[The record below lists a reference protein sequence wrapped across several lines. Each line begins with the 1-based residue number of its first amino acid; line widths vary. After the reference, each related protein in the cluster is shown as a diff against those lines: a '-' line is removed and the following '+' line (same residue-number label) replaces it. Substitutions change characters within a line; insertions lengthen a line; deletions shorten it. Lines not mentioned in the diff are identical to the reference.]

1 MTKIYL
7 LKLTINSEYMTNNM
21 TLIQKVLIYGV
32 LAIVLAGASYI
43 SFLYYAS
50 FSDGMRTG
58 ELIKFSH
65 KGYFFK
71 TWEGEL
77 SQSSS
82 GSQKF
87 AFSVMDNEPE
97 VIEQLKNNQGKF
109 VRIEY
114 IERYDTFLW
123 WGDSN
128 YYITKV
134 QPEK

>member
-1 MTKIYL
+1 
-7 LKLTINSEYMTNNM
+7 MTNNM
-21 TLIQKVLIYGV
+21 TLIQKVFIYAI
-32 LAIVLAGASYI
+32 LTIVLAGASYI

-50 FSDGMRTG
+50 FSDGIRTG

-65 KGYFFK
+65 KGYIFK

-77 SQSSS
+77 SQGLS

-87 AFSVMDNEPE
+87 AFSVLDNEPE

-114 IERYDTFLW
+114 IERYDTFSW

-134 QPEK
+134 SPEKSPYFNTK

>member
-1 MTKIYL
+1 MTKIRKIIMYTL
-7 LKLTINSEYMTNNM
+7 LAV
-21 TLIQKVLIYGV
+21 TL
-32 LAIVLAGASYI
+32 AATSYI
-43 SFLYYAS
+43 TFLYYAS
-50 FSDGMRTG
+50 FSDGIRTG

-65 KGYFFK
+65 KGYVFK

-77 SQSSS
+77 SQGLS

-87 AFSVMDNEPE
+87 AFSVLDNQPE

-114 IERYDTFLW
+114 IERYGTFYW
-123 WGDSN
+123 WGNSN

-134 QPEK
+134 SPEKSP

>member
-1 MTKIYL
+1 MTIIRKILMYS
-7 LKLTINSEYMTNNM
+7 I
-21 TLIQKVLIYGV
+21 
-32 LAIVLAGASYI
+32 LAIALAATSYI

-50 FSDGMRTG
+50 FSDGIQTG
-58 ELIKFSH
+58 ELIKFRH
-65 KGYFFK
+65 EGYFFK

-77 SQSSS
+77 SQGLS

-87 AFSVMDNEPE
+87 AFSVLDNQPE

-114 IERYDTFLW
+114 VQRYGTFSW

-134 QPEK
+134 IPEKSPY

>member
-1 MTKIYL
+1 
-7 LKLTINSEYMTNNM
+7 MTNNM
-21 TLIQKVLIYGV
+21 TLIQKVFIYAI

-43 SFLYYAS
+43 SFLYYTS
-50 FSDGMRTG
+50 FSDGIRTG

-77 SQSSS
+77 SQGLS

-87 AFSVMDNEPE
+87 AFSVLDNEPE

-114 IERYDTFLW
+114 IERYGTFSW

-134 QPEK
+134 SPEKSPYFNTK

>member
-1 MTKIYL
+1 
-7 LKLTINSEYMTNNM
+7 MTNTM
-21 TLIQKVLIYGV
+21 THIQKVLIYV
-32 LAIVLAGASYI
+32 ILAIVLAGASYI

-50 FSDGMRTG
+50 FSDGIRTG

-65 KGYFFK
+65 KGYFYK

-77 SQSSS
+77 SQGLS

-87 AFSVMDNEPE
+87 TFSVLDNEPQ

-114 IERYDTFLW
+114 IERYGTFSW

-134 QPEK
+134 SPEKSPYFNTK

>member
-1 MTKIYL
+1 
-7 LKLTINSEYMTNNM
+7 MTNNM
-21 TLIQKVLIYGV
+21 TLIQKVFIYAI

-43 SFLYYAS
+43 TFLYYAS
-50 FSDGMRTG
+50 FSDGIRTG

-65 KGYFFK
+65 KGYIFK

-77 SQSSS
+77 SQGLS

-87 AFSVMDNEPE
+87 AFSVLDNEPE

-114 IERYDTFLW
+114 IERYDTFSW

-134 QPEK
+134 SPEKSPYFNTK

>member
-1 MTKIYL
+1 MSIIRKIL
-7 LKLTINSEYMTNNM
+7 
-21 TLIQKVLIYGV
+21 VYGI
-32 LAIVLAGASYI
+32 LAIVLATSAYI
-43 SFLYYAS
+43 AALYYAT
-50 FSDGMRTG
+50 FSDGIRTG

-65 KGYFFK
+65 KGYIFK

-77 SQSSS
+77 SQGLSS
-82 GSQKF
+82 SQKF

-114 IERYDTFLW
+114 IERYGTFSW

-128 YYITKV
+128 YYISKV
-134 QPEK
+134 SPEKSPYFNTK

>member
-1 MTKIYL
+1 
-7 LKLTINSEYMTNNM
+7 MTNTI
-21 TLIQKVLIYGV
+21 TLIQKVLIYGI
-32 LAIVLAGASYI
+32 LAIVLAGAAYI

-50 FSDGMRTG
+50 FSDGRRTG
-58 ELIKFSH
+58 ELIKFRH
-65 KGYFFK
+65 EGYFFK

-77 SQSSS
+77 SQGLS

-87 AFSVMDNEPE
+87 AFSVLDNQPE

-109 VRIEY
+109 VKIEY
-114 IERYDTFLW
+114 IERYGTFSW

-134 QPEK
+134 IPENSTPFKTK

>member
-1 MTKIYL
+1 LITDK
-7 LKLTINSEYMTNNM
+7 NNM
-21 TLIQKVLIYGV
+21 TFIQKILLYSI
-32 LAIVLAGASYI
+32 LAITLATTSYI
-43 SFLYYAS
+43 TFLYYAS
-50 FSDGMRTG
+50 FSDGIRTG

-65 KGYFFK
+65 KGYIFK

-77 SQSSS
+77 SQGLS

-87 AFSVMDNEPE
+87 AFSVLDNQPE

-114 IERYDTFLW
+114 VERYDTFSW

-134 QPEK
+134 IPEKSPY

>member
-1 MTKIYL
+1 MTKIRKIIMYTL
-7 LKLTINSEYMTNNM
+7 LAV
-21 TLIQKVLIYGV
+21 TL
-32 LAIVLAGASYI
+32 AATSYI
-43 SFLYYAS
+43 TFLYYAS
-50 FSDGMRTG
+50 FSDGIRTG

-65 KGYFFK
+65 KGYVFK

-77 SQSSS
+77 SQGLS

-87 AFSVMDNEPE
+87 AFSVLDNQTE

-114 IERYDTFLW
+114 IERYGTFYW

-134 QPEK
+134 SPEKSPYFNTK

>member
-7 LKLTINSEYMTNNM
+7 LKLTNNSEYMTNNM

-32 LAIVLAGASYI
+32 LAIVLSGASYI

-77 SQSSS
+77 SQGLSS
-82 GSQKF
+82 SQKF

-114 IERYDTFLW
+114 IERYNTFLW

>member
-1 MTKIYL
+1 
-7 LKLTINSEYMTNNM
+7 MTNNM
-21 TLIQKVLIYGV
+21 TLIQKVLIYGI

-77 SQSSS
+77 SQGLS

-97 VIEQLKNNQGKF
+97 VIEHLKNNQGKF

-128 YYITKV
+128 YYIIKV

>member
-1 MTKIYL
+1 MTF
-7 LKLTINSEYMTNNM
+7 
-21 TLIQKVLIYGV
+21 IQKILLYSI
-32 LAIVLAGASYI
+32 LAITLATTSYI
-43 SFLYYAS
+43 TFLYYAS
-50 FSDGMRTG
+50 FSDGIRTG

-77 SQSSS
+77 SQGLS

-87 AFSVMDNEPE
+87 AFSVLDNEPE

-109 VRIEY
+109 VIIEY
-114 IERYDTFLW
+114 VERYGTFSW

-134 QPEK
+134 SPEKSPYFNTK

>member
-1 MTKIYL
+1 MTI
-7 LKLTINSEYMTNNM
+7 
-21 TLIQKVLIYGV
+21 IQKILLYSI
-32 LAIVLAGASYI
+32 LAITLATTSYI
-43 SFLYYAS
+43 TFLYYAS
-50 FSDGMRTG
+50 FSDGIRTG

-77 SQSSS
+77 SQGLS

-87 AFSVMDNEPE
+87 AFSVLENQPE

-109 VRIEY
+109 LRIEY
-114 IERYDTFLW
+114 VERYGTFSW

-134 QPEK
+134 SPEKSPYFNTK

>member
-1 MTKIYL
+1 
-7 LKLTINSEYMTNNM
+7 M
-21 TLIQKVLIYGV
+21 TLIQKILIYGV

-77 SQSSS
+77 SQGLS

-97 VIEQLKNNQGKF
+97 VIEHLKTNQGKF